1 MIKLVMHKINDDL
14 NMSSTFIAFDFGMT
28 KMGVA
33 IGQNITNT
41 ASPLDPI
48 IMRNGNPDWSHLEQ
62 ILKEYNPTT
71 IVLGKPKVTSK
82 SSEALM
88 KKIKMFKTSL
98 ERDLNQE
105 VEWASEHLTS
115 EDAKEKLK
123 LQRQEGILSR
133 KIMKGQID
141 SMAATIFLQ
150 DWMNQR

>member
-1 MIKLVMHKINDDL
+1 
-14 NMSSTFIAFDFGMT
+14 
-28 KMGVA
+28 
-33 IGQNITNT
+33 
-41 ASPLDPI
+41 
-48 IMRNGNPDWSHLEQ
+48 MRNGNPDWGHLEQ

-105 VEWASEHLTS
+105 VEWAYEHLTS

>member
-1 MIKLVMHKINDDL
+1 
-14 NMSSTFIAFDFGMT
+14 MSSTFIAFDFGMK

-41 ASPLDPI
+41 ASPLDP
-48 IMRNGNPDWSHLEQ
+48 MAMKNGHPDWNLLEQ
-62 ILKEYNPTT
+62 IIKEYNPTT
-71 IVLGKPKVTSK
+71 IILGKPKVTNE

-88 KKIKMFKTSL
+88 KKIEIFKTSL
-98 ERDLNQE
+98 ESDFNQK
-105 VEWASEHLTS
+105 VEWACEDLTT

-133 KIMKGQID
+133 KIMKGQTD
-141 SMAATIFLQ
+141 SMAAAIFLQ